1 MNIFTEIEK
10 IKNCDDCVLTIGSYD
25 GLHRGHQDIIK
36 TLTTTAAAKSKKS
49 ALITFDPHPRHV
61 LDNNKKLSL
70 IISMKQKIFLLEKL
84 GIDILL
90 VIPFTEEFSHMTAE
104 NFMDN
109 VIMEYFSPS
118 GIVIGYDHHFGYKR
132 EGSPEFLQEYANRQ
146 GINIDIINA
155 VADDK
160 VVLSSTHIRDLIS
173 NGFVRRA
180 SFELGWV
187 YGFYAKVVHGS
198 GRGKDLEFPTAN
210 IVAIEKNQ
218 LMPKTGVY
226 LARGRVNDDFI
237 VGMCNFGTRP
247 TFNERE
253 LVMEI
258 NFFTSSLDD
267 IYNREIY
274 IEFLE
279 RIRDEKKFDNPDQ
292 LVQQLHQDR
301 KYCLE
306 LKKKYE

>member
-1 MNIFTEIEK
+1 MKVFNQI
-10 IKNCDDCVLTIGSYD
+10 NDVRDCAGSVVTIGTFD

-36 TLTTTAAAKSKKS
+36 TLTTIAATKGIRATV
-49 ALITFDPHPRHV
+49 ITFEPHPRHI
-61 LDNNKKLSL
+61 LDKKNKLSL
-70 IISMKQKIFLLEKL
+70 LMSLDKKEALLEEL
-84 GIDILL
+84 GVDVLL
-90 VIPFTEEFSHMTAE
+90 VIPFTEEFSRMTAE
-104 NFMDN
+104 AFMDD
-109 VIMEYFSPS
+109 VIMKHFHPAE
-118 GIVIGYDHHFGYKR
+118 IVIGYDHHFGHKR
-132 EGSPEFLQEYANRQ
+132 QGSPKFLQDYAGKR
-146 GINIDIINA
+146 GIKLDIINP

-160 VVLSSTHIRDLIS
+160 VFISSTHIRYLIG

-187 YGFYAKVVHGS
+187 YGFRTKVVHGS
-198 GRGKDLEFPTAN
+198 GRGKGLEFPTAN
-210 IVAIEKNQ
+210 VVPLENDQ
-218 LMPKTGVY
+218 LMPKPGVY
-226 LARGRVNDDFI
+226 LTRGRLNGDFI

-247 TFNERE
+247 TFNETE

-258 NFFTSSLDD
+258 NFFISSMDD

-292 LVQQLHQDR
+292 LVTQLRQDK
-301 KYCLE
+301 KYCLK

>member
-90 VIPFTEEFSHMTAE
+90 VIPFTKEFSHMTAE

-132 EGSPEFLQEYANRQ
+132 EGSPEFLQEYANRR

>member
-1 MNIFTEIEK
+1 
-10 IKNCDDCVLTIGSYD
+10 
-25 GLHRGHQDIIK
+25 
-36 TLTTTAAAKSKKS
+36 
-49 ALITFDPHPRHV
+49 
-61 LDNNKKLSL
+61 
-70 IISMKQKIFLLEKL
+70 
-84 GIDILL
+84 
-90 VIPFTEEFSHMTAE
+90 MTAE

-109 VIMEYFSPS
+109 VIMKYFSPS
-118 GIVIGYDHHFGYKR
+118 GVVIGYDHHFGYKR
-132 EGSPEFLQEYANRQ
+132 EGSPEFLQEYANRR

>member
-1 MNIFTEIEK
+1 MIIFTQI
-10 IKNCDDCVLTIGSYD
+10 NRVTDCAGCVLTIGSFD
-25 GLHRGHQDIIK
+25 GLHRGHQDIVK
-36 TLTTTAAAKSKKS
+36 TLTTTATAKGKKS
-49 ALITFDPHPRHV
+49 ALITFDPHPRHI
-61 LDNNKKLSL
+61 LDKDKKLSL
-70 IISMKQKIFLLEKL
+70 IMSMKQKSSLLEKL

-90 VIPFTEEFSHMTAE
+90 VIPFTNDFSHRTAE
-104 NFMDN
+104 DFMDN
-109 VIMEYFSPS
+109 IIMKYFSPS

-132 EGSPEFLQEYANRQ
+132 EGSPEFLQQYAITRE
-146 GINIDIINA
+146 INIDIINA

-160 VVLSSTHIRDLIS
+160 VILSSTHIRDLIS

-187 YGFYAKVVHGS
+187 YGFYAKVVHGA
-198 GRGKDLEFPTAN
+198 GRGKGLQFPTAN
-210 IVAIEKNQ
+210 IVALEKNQ

-237 VGMCNFGTRP
+237 VGMCNFGMRP

-267 IYNREIY
+267 IYNHEVY

-292 LVQQLHQDR
+292 LVKQLQQDR
-301 KYCLE
+301 DYCLE

>member
-90 VIPFTEEFSHMTAE
+90 VIPFTKEFSHMTAE

-109 VIMEYFSPS
+109 VIMKYFSPS
-118 GIVIGYDHHFGYKR
+118 GVVIGYDHHFGYKR
-132 EGSPEFLQEYANRQ
+132 EGSPEFLQEYANRR

-198 GRGKDLEFPTAN
+198 GRGKYLEFPTAN

>member
-36 TLTTTAAAKSKKS
+36 TLTTTAAAKNKKS

-90 VIPFTEEFSHMTAE
+90 VIPFTKEFSHMTAE

-109 VIMEYFSPS
+109 VIMKYFSPS

-132 EGSPEFLQEYANRQ
+132 EGSPEFLQEYANRR

>member
-1 MNIFTEIEK
+1 LKVFNQI
-10 IKNCDDCVLTIGSYD
+10 NDVRDCAGSVVTIGTFD

-36 TLTTTAAAKSKKS
+36 TLTTIAATKGIRATV
-49 ALITFDPHPRHV
+49 ITFEPHPRHI
-61 LDNNKKLSL
+61 LDKKNKLSL
-70 IISMKQKIFLLEKL
+70 LMSLDKKEALLEEL
-84 GIDILL
+84 GVDVLL
-90 VIPFTEEFSHMTAE
+90 VIPFTEEFSRITAE
-104 NFMDN
+104 AFMDD
-109 VIMEYFSPS
+109 VIMKHFHPAE
-118 GIVIGYDHHFGYKR
+118 IVIGYDHHFGHKR
-132 EGSPEFLQEYANRQ
+132 QGSPKFLQDYAGKRD
-146 GINIDIINA
+146 IKLDIINP

-160 VVLSSTHIRDLIS
+160 VFISSTHIRDLIG

-187 YGFYAKVVHGS
+187 YGFRTKVVHGS
-198 GRGKDLEFPTAN
+198 GRGKGLEFPTAN
-210 IVAIEKNQ
+210 VVPLENDQ
-218 LMPKTGVY
+218 LMPKPGVY
-226 LARGRVNDDFI
+226 LTRGRLNGDFI

-247 TFNERE
+247 TFNETE

-258 NFFTSSLDD
+258 NFFISSMDD

-292 LVQQLHQDR
+292 LVTQLRQDK
-301 KYCLE
+301 KYCLK

>member
-36 TLTTTAAAKSKKS
+36 TLTSTAAAKNKKS

-90 VIPFTEEFSHMTAE
+90 VIPFTKEFSHMKAE

-109 VIMEYFSPS
+109 VIMKYFSPS

-132 EGSPEFLQEYANRQ
+132 EGSPEFLQEYANRR

-292 LVQQLHQDR
+292 LVQQLHQDK
-301 KYCLE
+301 KYCME

>member
-1 MNIFTEIEK
+1 MYIFTEIEK

-70 IISMKQKIFLLEKL
+70 IISMKQKMFLLEKL

-109 VIMEYFSPS
+109 VIMKYFSPS

-132 EGSPEFLQEYANRQ
+132 EGSPEFLQEYANRR

>member
-90 VIPFTEEFSHMTAE
+90 VIPFTKEFSHMTAE

-109 VIMEYFSPS
+109 VIMKYFSPS

-132 EGSPEFLQEYANRQ
+132 EGSPEFLQEYANRR

-279 RIRDEKKFDNPDQ
+279 RIRDEKRFDNPDQ

>member
-10 IKNCDDCVLTIGSYD
+10 IKNCDNCVLTIGSYD

-70 IISMKQKIFLLEKL
+70 IISMKQKMFLLEKL

-109 VIMEYFSPS
+109 VIMKYFSPS

-132 EGSPEFLQEYANRQ
+132 EGSPEFLQEYANRR

-258 NFFTSSLDD
+258 NFITSSLDD

>member
-1 MNIFTEIEK
+1 MIIFTQI
-10 IKNCDDCVLTIGSYD
+10 NRVTDCAGCVLTIGSFD
-25 GLHRGHQDIIK
+25 GLHRGHQDIVK
-36 TLTTTAAAKSKKS
+36 TLTTTATAKGKKS
-49 ALITFDPHPRHV
+49 ALITFDPHPRHI
-61 LDNNKKLSL
+61 LDKDKKLSL
-70 IISMKQKIFLLEKL
+70 IMSMKQKSSLLEKL

-90 VIPFTEEFSHMTAE
+90 VIPFTNDFSHRTAE
-104 NFMDN
+104 DFMDN
-109 VIMEYFSPS
+109 IIMKYFSPS
-118 GIVIGYDHHFGYKR
+118 GIVIGYDHHFGYRR
-132 EGSPEFLQEYANRQ
+132 EGSPEFLQQYAITRE
-146 GINIDIINA
+146 INIDIINA

-160 VVLSSTHIRDLIS
+160 VILSSTHIRDLIT

-187 YGFYAKVVHGS
+187 YGFYAKVVHGA
-198 GRGKDLEFPTAN
+198 GRGKGLQFPTAN
-210 IVAIEKNQ
+210 IVALEKNQ

-237 VGMCNFGTRP
+237 VGMCNFGMRP

-267 IYNREIY
+267 IYNHEVY

-292 LVQQLHQDR
+292 LVKQLQQDR
-301 KYCLE
+301 DYCLE

>member
-90 VIPFTEEFSHMTAE
+90 VIPFTKEFSHMTAE

-109 VIMEYFSPS
+109 VIMKYFSPS

>member
-1 MNIFTEIEK
+1 MISLNIQDYNDNIPSVITVGTFDGIHLGHRKLIEK
-10 IKNCDDCVLTIGSYD
+10 VL
-25 GLHRGHQDIIK
+25 DIS
-36 TLTTTAAAKSKKS
+36 KSENLRS
-49 ALITFDPHPRHV
+49 IVLTFDPHPKFV
-61 LDNNKKLSL
+61 LNNDNNISLLTTLEEKNSLLESVNLDYL
-70 IISMKQKIFLLEKL
+70 IIQEFSKEFSSLTPLEYVKKILVEKL
-84 GIDILL
+84 NAK
-90 VIPFTEEFSHMTAE
+90 H
-104 NFMDN
+104 
-109 VIMEYFSPS
+109 
-118 GIVIGYDHHFGYKR
+118 IVIGYDHHFGYKR
-132 EGSPEFLQEYANRQ
+132 EGSPEFLQEYANRR

-279 RIRDEKKFDNPDQ
+279 RIRDEKKFDNSDQ
-292 LVQQLHQDR
+292 LVKQLHQDR
-301 KYCLE
+301 EYCLE

>member
-90 VIPFTEEFSHMTAE
+90 VIPFTKEFSHMKAE

-109 VIMEYFSPS
+109 VIMKYFSPS

-132 EGSPEFLQEYANRQ
+132 EGSPEFLQEYANRR

>member
-1 MNIFTEIEK
+1 MKIFTQIDLVT
-10 IKNCDDCVLTIGSYD
+10 NCAGCILTIGSFD
-25 GLHRGHQDIIK
+25 GLHRGHQDIVK
-36 TLTTTAAAKSKKS
+36 TLTTTAAAKGKKS
-49 ALITFDPHPRHV
+49 ALITFDPHPRHI
-61 LDNNKKLSL
+61 LDKDKKLSL
-70 IISMKQKIFLLEKL
+70 IISMKQKSSLIEKL

-90 VIPFTEEFSHMTAE
+90 VIPFTNDFSHRTAE
-104 NFMDN
+104 DFMDN
-109 VIMEYFSPS
+109 IIMKYFSPS
-118 GIVIGYDHHFGYKR
+118 GIVIGYDHHFGYRR
-132 EGSPEFLQEYANRQ
+132 EGSPEFLQQYAITR

-160 VVLSSTHIRDLIS
+160 VILSSTHIRDLIS

-187 YGFYAKVVHGS
+187 YGFYAKVVHGA
-198 GRGKDLEFPTAN
+198 GRGKGLQFPTAN
-210 IVAIEKNQ
+210 IVALEKNQ

-237 VGMCNFGTRP
+237 VGMCNFGLRP

-279 RIRDEKKFDNPDQ
+279 RIRDEKKFDNPGQ
-292 LVQQLHQDR
+292 LVKQLQQDR
-301 KYCLE
+301 EYCLE

>member
-90 VIPFTEEFSHMTAE
+90 VIPFTKKFSHMTAE

-109 VIMEYFSPS
+109 VIMKYFSPS

-132 EGSPEFLQEYANRQ
+132 EGSPEFLQEYANRR

>member
-90 VIPFTEEFSHMTAE
+90 VIPFTKEFSHMTAE

-109 VIMEYFSPS
+109 VIMKYFSPS

-132 EGSPEFLQEYANRQ
+132 EGSPEFLQEYANRR

-160 VVLSSTHIRDLIS
+160 VVISSTHIRDLIS

-279 RIRDEKKFDNPDQ
+279 RIRDEKRFDNPDQ

>member
-1 MNIFTEIEK
+1 MKIFTQIDLVT
-10 IKNCDDCVLTIGSYD
+10 NCAGCILTIGSFD
-25 GLHRGHQDIIK
+25 GLHRGHQDIVK
-36 TLTTTAAAKSKKS
+36 TLTTTAAAKGKKS
-49 ALITFDPHPRHV
+49 ALITFDPHPRHI
-61 LDNNKKLSL
+61 LDKDKKLSL
-70 IISMKQKIFLLEKL
+70 IISMKQKSSLIEKL

-90 VIPFTEEFSHMTAE
+90 VIPFTNDFSHRTAE
-104 NFMDN
+104 DFMDN
-109 VIMEYFSPS
+109 IIMKYFSPS
-118 GIVIGYDHHFGYKR
+118 GIVIGYDHHFGYRR
-132 EGSPEFLQEYANRQ
+132 EGSPEFLQQYAITR

-160 VVLSSTHIRDLIS
+160 VILSSTHIRDLIS

-187 YGFYAKVVHGS
+187 YGFYAKVVHGA
-198 GRGKDLEFPTAN
+198 GRGKGLQFPTAN
-210 IVAIEKNQ
+210 IVALEKNQ

-237 VGMCNFGTRP
+237 VGMCNFGMRP

-279 RIRDEKKFDNPDQ
+279 RIRDEKKFDNPGQ
-292 LVQQLHQDR
+292 LVKQLQQDR
-301 KYCLE
+301 EYCLE

>member
-1 MNIFTEIEK
+1 MKVFNQI
-10 IKNCDDCVLTIGSYD
+10 NDVRDCAGSVVTIGTFD

-36 TLTTTAAAKSKKS
+36 TLTTIAETKGSRAAV
-49 ALITFDPHPRHV
+49 ITFEPHPRHI
-61 LDNNKKLSL
+61 LDKKNKLSL
-70 IISMKQKIFLLEKL
+70 LMSLDKKEALLEEL
-84 GIDILL
+84 GVDVLL
-90 VIPFTEEFSHMTAE
+90 VIPFTEEFSRITAE
-104 NFMDN
+104 AFMDD
-109 VIMEYFSPS
+109 VIMKHFHPAE
-118 GIVIGYDHHFGYKR
+118 IVIGYDHHFGHKR
-132 EGSPEFLQEYANRQ
+132 QGSPKFLQDYAGKR
-146 GINIDIINA
+146 GIKLDIINP

-160 VVLSSTHIRDLIS
+160 VFISSTHIRDLIG

-187 YGFYAKVVHGS
+187 YGFRTKVVHGS
-198 GRGKDLEFPTAN
+198 GRGKGLEFPTAN
-210 IVAIEKNQ
+210 VVPLDNDQ
-218 LMPKTGVY
+218 LMPKPGVY
-226 LARGRVNDDFI
+226 LTRGRLNGDFI

-247 TFNERE
+247 TFNETE

-258 NFFTSSLDD
+258 NFFISNMDD

-292 LVQQLHQDR
+292 LVAQLRQDK
-301 KYCLE
+301 KYCLK

>member
-1 MNIFTEIEK
+1 MIIFTQI
-10 IKNCDDCVLTIGSYD
+10 NRVTDCAGCVLTIGSFD
-25 GLHRGHQDIIK
+25 GLHRGHQDIVK
-36 TLTTTAAAKSKKS
+36 TLTTTATAKGKKS
-49 ALITFDPHPRHV
+49 ALITFDPHPRHI
-61 LDNNKKLSL
+61 LDKDKKLSL
-70 IISMKQKIFLLEKL
+70 IMSMKQKSSLLEKL

-90 VIPFTEEFSHMTAE
+90 VIPFTNDFSHRTAE
-104 NFMDN
+104 DFMDN
-109 VIMEYFSPS
+109 IIMKYFSPS
-118 GIVIGYDHHFGYKR
+118 GIVIGYDHHFGYRR
-132 EGSPEFLQEYANRQ
+132 EGSPEFLQQYAITRE
-146 GINIDIINA
+146 INIDIINA

-160 VVLSSTHIRDLIS
+160 VILSSTHIRDLIS

-187 YGFYAKVVHGS
+187 YGFYAKVVHGA
-198 GRGKDLEFPTAN
+198 GRGKGLQFPTAN
-210 IVAIEKNQ
+210 IVALEKNQ

-237 VGMCNFGTRP
+237 VGMCNFGMRP

-267 IYNREIY
+267 IYNHEVY

-292 LVQQLHQDR
+292 LVKQLQQDR
-301 KYCLE
+301 DYCLE

>member
-90 VIPFTEEFSHMTAE
+90 VIPFTKEFSHMTAE

-109 VIMEYFSPS
+109 VIMKYFSPS

-132 EGSPEFLQEYANRQ
+132 EGSPEFLQEYANKR

>member
-84 GIDILL
+84 GIDIIL
-90 VIPFTEEFSHMTAE
+90 VIPFTKEFSHITAE

-109 VIMEYFSPS
+109 VIMKYFSPS

-132 EGSPEFLQEYANRQ
+132 EGSPEFLQEYANRR

>member
-1 MNIFTEIEK
+1 MK
-10 IKNCDDCVLTIGSYD
+10 IYNQIDQVKDSEGCVLTIGSFD

-36 TLTTTAAAKSKKS
+36 TLKTTAIAKGRKS

-61 LDNNKKLSL
+61 LDKENKLSL
-70 IISMKQKIFLLEKL
+70 IMSIKQKKYLLKKL
-84 GIDILL
+84 GIDLL
-90 VIPFTEEFSHMTAE
+90 LIIPFTKEFSNRTAE
-104 NFMDN
+104 NFMDDI
-109 VIMEYFSPS
+109 IMKYFSPS
-118 GIVIGYDHHFGYKR
+118 GIVIGYDHHFGHNR
-132 EGSPEFLQEYANRQ
+132 EGSPEFLKQYAIRRN
-146 GINIDIINA
+146 INIDIIDA

-173 NGFVRRA
+173 KGFVRRA

-198 GRGKDLEFPTAN
+198 GRGKELEFPTAN
-210 IVAIEKNQ
+210 IVATEKNQ

-247 TFNERE
+247 TFNEKE

-279 RIRDEKKFDNPDQ
+279 RIRDEKKFDDSDQ

-301 KYCLE
+301 KYCME

>member
-1 MNIFTEIEK
+1 MKIFTQIDRVTD
-10 IKNCDDCVLTIGSYD
+10 CAGCVLTIGSFD
-25 GLHRGHQDIIK
+25 GLHRGHQDIVK
-36 TLTTTAAAKSKKS
+36 TLTTTAAAKGKKS
-49 ALITFDPHPRHV
+49 ALITFDPHPRHI
-61 LDNNKKLSL
+61 LDKDKKLSL
-70 IISMKQKIFLLEKL
+70 IMSTKQKSSLLEKL

-90 VIPFTEEFSHMTAE
+90 VIPFTNDFSLKTAE
-104 NFMDN
+104 DFMDN
-109 VIMEYFSPS
+109 IIMKYFSPS
-118 GIVIGYDHHFGYKR
+118 GIIIGYDHHFGYRR
-132 EGSPEFLQEYANRQ
+132 EGSPEFLQQYAITRE
-146 GINIDIINA
+146 INIDIINA
-155 VADDK
+155 VVDDK
-160 VVLSSTHIRDLIS
+160 VILSSTHIRDLIS

-187 YGFYAKVVHGS
+187 YGFYAKVVHGA
-198 GRGKDLEFPTAN
+198 GRGKGLQFPTAN
-210 IVAIEKNQ
+210 IVALEKNQ

-279 RIRDEKKFDNPDQ
+279 RIRDEKKFDNPGQ
-292 LVQQLHQDR
+292 LVKQLQHD
-301 KYCLE
+301 KDYCLE

>member
-70 IISMKQKIFLLEKL
+70 IISMKQKMFLLEKL

>member
-1 MNIFTEIEK
+1 MIIFTQI
-10 IKNCDDCVLTIGSYD
+10 NRVTDCAGCVLTIGSFD
-25 GLHRGHQDIIK
+25 GLHRGHQDIVK
-36 TLTTTAAAKSKKS
+36 TLTTTATAKGKKS
-49 ALITFDPHPRHV
+49 ALITFDPHPRHI
-61 LDNNKKLSL
+61 LDKDKKLSL
-70 IISMKQKIFLLEKL
+70 IMSMKQKSYLLEKL

-90 VIPFTEEFSHMTAE
+90 VIPFTNDFSLRTAE
-104 NFMDN
+104 DFMDN
-109 VIMEYFSPS
+109 IIMKYFSPS
-118 GIVIGYDHHFGYKR
+118 GIVIGYDHHFGYRR
-132 EGSPEFLQEYANRQ
+132 EGSPEFLQQYAITRE
-146 GINIDIINA
+146 INIDIINA

-160 VVLSSTHIRDLIS
+160 VILSSTHIRDLIS

-187 YGFYAKVVHGS
+187 YGFYAKVVHGA
-198 GRGKDLEFPTAN
+198 GRGKGLQFPTAN
-210 IVAIEKNQ
+210 IVALEKNQ

-237 VGMCNFGTRP
+237 VGMCNFGMRP

-267 IYNREIY
+267 IYNHEVY

-292 LVQQLHQDR
+292 LVKQLQQDR
-301 KYCLE
+301 DYCLE

>member
-1 MNIFTEIEK
+1 MKIFTQIDLVT
-10 IKNCDDCVLTIGSYD
+10 NCAGCILTIGSFD
-25 GLHRGHQDIIK
+25 GLHRGHQDIVK
-36 TLTTTAAAKSKKS
+36 TLTTTAAAKGKKS
-49 ALITFDPHPRHV
+49 ALITFDPHPRHI
-61 LDNNKKLSL
+61 LDKDKKLSL
-70 IISMKQKIFLLEKL
+70 IISMKQKSSLLEKL

-90 VIPFTEEFSHMTAE
+90 VIPFTNDFSHRTAE
-104 NFMDN
+104 DFMDN
-109 VIMEYFSPS
+109 IIMKYFSPS
-118 GIVIGYDHHFGYKR
+118 GIVIGYDHHFGYRR
-132 EGSPEFLQEYANRQ
+132 EGSPEFLQQYAITR

-160 VVLSSTHIRDLIS
+160 VILSSTHIRDLIS

-187 YGFYAKVVHGS
+187 YGFYAKVVHGA
-198 GRGKDLEFPTAN
+198 GRGKGLQFPTAN
-210 IVAIEKNQ
+210 IVALEKNQ

-237 VGMCNFGTRP
+237 VGMCNFGMRP

-279 RIRDEKKFDNPDQ
+279 RIRDEKKFDNPGQ
-292 LVQQLHQDR
+292 LVKQLQQDR
-301 KYCLE
+301 DYCLE

>member
-132 EGSPEFLQEYANRQ
+132 EGSPEFLQEYANRR

-279 RIRDEKKFDNPDQ
+279 RIRDEKKFDNSDQ

>member
-90 VIPFTEEFSHMTAE
+90 VIPFTKEFSLMTAE

-132 EGSPEFLQEYANRQ
+132 EGSPEFLQEYANKR

>member
-1 MNIFTEIEK
+1 MKVYTQADQV
-10 IKNCDDCVLTIGSYD
+10 KNCAECVLTIGSFD

-36 TLTTTAAAKSKKS
+36 TLTTSASAKGKKS
-49 ALITFDPHPRHV
+49 ALITFDPHPRHI
-61 LDNNKKLSL
+61 LDKDKKLSL
-70 IISMKQKIFLLEKL
+70 IISMQQKRILLEKL
-84 GIDILL
+84 GIDVLL
-90 VIPFTEEFSHMTAE
+90 IIPFTKEFSHMTAE
-104 NFMDN
+104 DFMDN
-109 VIMEYFSPS
+109 IIMRYFSPS

-132 EGSPEFLQEYANRQ
+132 GGSPDFLKKYALSRD
-146 GINIDIINA
+146 ISLDIINA
-155 VADDK
+155 VTDDK
-160 VVLSSTHIRDLIS
+160 VVLSSTHIRELIS

-187 YGFYAKVVHGS
+187 YGFNAKVVHGS
-198 GRGKDLEFPTAN
+198 GRGKELDFPTAN
-210 IVAIEKNQ
+210 IVATEKNQ

-237 VGMCNFGTRP
+237 VGMCNFGRRP

-258 NFFTSSLDD
+258 NFFTSGLDD

-292 LVQQLHQDR
+292 LVQQLHQDK
-301 KYCLE
+301 KYCME

>member
-36 TLTTTAAAKSKKS
+36 TLTTTAVAKSKKS

-90 VIPFTEEFSHMTAE
+90 VIPFTKEFSHMTAE

-109 VIMEYFSPS
+109 VIMKYFSPS
-118 GIVIGYDHHFGYKR
+118 GVVIGYDHHFGYKR
-132 EGSPEFLQEYANRQ
+132 EGSPEFLQEYANRR

-247 TFNERE
+247 TFNEKE

-279 RIRDEKKFDNPDQ
+279 RIRDEKKFDDSDQ

-301 KYCLE
+301 KYCME